1 MKTLFDDQLMD
12 ELKAEV
18 ERRRCPECG
27 AHVFI
32 HNLQDF
38 TTFIGEMQRGNFG
51 VVGVYCSDMGH
62 WAGYLH
68 ECFPQTEEDKAAQ
81 MKAAQVKVMQLQAEI
96 NREKQ
101 ISAGVGMTSSG

>member
-1 MKTLFDDQLMD
+1 MKTLFDDQLLD

-18 ERRRCPECG
+18 ERRRCPKCG
-27 AHVFI
+27 APIFI

-38 TTFIGEMQRGNFG
+38 TTFIEEMRRGNFG

-68 ECFPQTEEDKAAQ
+68 ECWPQTKEDEELTL
-81 MKAAQVKVMQLQAEI
+81 MKAEI
-96 NREKQ
+96 RIEKLGHR
-101 ISAGVGMTSSG
+101 ISAEMGTTSWSAG